1 MNQYIKVPQMLDAM
15 KETMAS
21 GQPKPF
27 MIGFLKADRA
37 RKTGGQY
44 RMLKCVLSKRGKKS
58 GSTENRL
65 INVEAYGT
73 KEVQSIHIDNI
84 LYFNDRPVS

>member
-1 MNQYIKVPQMLDAM
+1 MNRYIKVTDMLDAM
-15 KETMAS
+15 KQTLAS
-21 GQPKPF
+21 GKPQPF
-27 MIGFLKADRA
+27 TIGYLKADEH

-58 GSTENRL
+58 GSVTKRL

-73 KEVQSIHIDNI
+73 GEIKAIHYDNI
-84 LYFNDRPVS
+84 LYFNDRPVA